1 MSFPHF
7 WGKRPL
13 LKLIGV
19 EAFYGKIKALH
30 GVSLEVPD
38 GKLVCILGANG
49 AGKTTIL
56 KTISGV
62 VEPEMGTIHFDGER
76 IDRLDAEKIVSLGI
90 SHVPENR
97 HIFPE
102 LTVYENLVMGG
113 FLVSDRSLLETRLEE
128 IFDRFAVLRER
139 KDQLAGTLSGGEQQ
153 MLAISRALMLKPK
166 LLLLDEPSLGLSPLL
181 VQEIFDTIK
190 ELHRSGVTILLVEQ
204 NVNQALRIADYGY
217 VLTSGKIFLS
227 GTYEELRREE
237 KVREMYLGEGKYV
250 RRSKL
255 WGVT

>member
-1 MSFPHF
+1 
-7 WGKRPL
+7 L

-56 KTISGV
+56 KSISGV
-62 VEPEMGTIHFDGER
+62 VEPEMGTIHFDGVR
-76 IDRLDAEKIVSLGI
+76 IDRLDPEEIVSLGI

-97 HIFPE
+97 HVFPE
-102 LTVYENLVMGG
+102 LTVQENLVMGG
-113 FLVSDRSLLETRLEE
+113 FLVREKSLLKVRLEE
-128 IFDRFAVLRER
+128 VFDRFTVMRER

-166 LLLLDEPSLGLSPLL
+166 LLLLDEPSLGLAPLL

-190 ELHRSGVTILLVEQ
+190 NLHQSGVTILLVEQ

-250 RRSKL
+250 RRARL
-255 WGVT
+255 WGS